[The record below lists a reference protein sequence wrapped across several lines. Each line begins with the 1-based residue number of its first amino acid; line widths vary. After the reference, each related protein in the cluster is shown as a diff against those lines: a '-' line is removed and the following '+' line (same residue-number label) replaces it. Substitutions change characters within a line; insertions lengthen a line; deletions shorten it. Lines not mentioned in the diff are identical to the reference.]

1 MTVTARKTTMGLSD
15 VTPDEALHNQKIEFT
30 GTELGTVE
38 VAVYILAGEEHST
51 PAKAKTGSTKEATA
65 TVPSEWPKGNGQVYL
80 KGSHD
85 RRTNTVDLD
94 ILES

>member
-1 MTVTARKTTMGLSD
+1 MTVTARKTTMGLAD
-15 VTPDEALHNQKIEFT
+15 VTPDEAHHKEQIVFT

-38 VAVYILAGEEHST
+38 VAVYILAGKEYPA
-51 PAKAKTGSTKEATA
+51 PAKAKTGSTTEATA
-65 TVPSEWPKGNGQVYL
+65 TVPDEWTKGNGQVYL